1 MDVKVMYEDAV
12 ADLKKFCNEATGF
25 ELTILSDD
33 YPLQIHFIPT
43 PTQTSFFDT
52 ELVDENG
59 EVTDAEQIITPCP
72 PILGV
77 STVVRSSLNFR
88 LDGATL
94 KKLIS
99 KAEKVGAAYL
109 HYFRSAAGNLADGPI
124 CYPAAAE
131 PDAEEREESKRLD
144 GSEPLKL
151 LEA

>member
-12 ADLKKFCNEATGF
+12 ADLKKFCAETTDF
-25 ELTILSDD
+25 EIMILSDD

-59 EVTDAEQIITPCP
+59 EVGYISV
-72 PILGV
+72 ILGV
-77 STVVRSSLNFR
+77 STSVRSTLNFR

-99 KAEKVGAAYL
+99 KAEKVGTAYL

-124 CYPAAAE
+124 CYPTAAKTDTE
-131 PDAEEREESKRLD
+131 KREESKRLD
-144 GSEPLKL
+144 DNAPLKL